1 VDYRPPDNASAQS
14 RFFSGHLSPKGVLMP
29 RTELEQSVH
38 RLANRIECEMVLI
51 FRELLAESRIGDVH
65 SVGWN
70 GCRFI
75 EVLRNVRD
83 GKEGGD
89 E

>member
-1 VDYRPPDNASAQS
+1 
-14 RFFSGHLSPKGVLMP
+14 MP
-29 RTELEQSVH
+29 RTELETSVH
-38 RLANRIECEMVLI
+38 RLANRIECEMVDI
-51 FRELLAESRIGDVH
+51 FRELLAESRIEAVH
-65 SVGWN
+65 SIGWN

-75 EVLRNVRD
+75 EALREIRD

>member
-1 VDYRPPDNASAQS
+1 
-14 RFFSGHLSPKGVLMP
+14 MP
-29 RTELEQSVH
+29 RTELETSLH
-38 RLANRIECEMVLI
+38 RLANRVECELVDI
-51 FRELLAESRIGDVH
+51 FRELLAESRIGAVH
-65 SVGWN
+65 SVGWS

-75 EVLRNVRD
+75 ETLREIRD

>member
-1 VDYRPPDNASAQS
+1 
-14 RFFSGHLSPKGVLMP
+14 MP
-29 RTELEQSVH
+29 RTELASTLH
-38 RLANRIECEMVLI
+38 RLANRVECELADI
-51 FRELLAESRIGDVH
+51 FRELLAESRIEAVH
-65 SVGWN
+65 SVGWQ

-75 EVLRNVRD
+75 ETLRNIRD